1 MRNWDLSRGHK
12 IYFNLHKKCYS
23 VQAWDTD
30 KKGWRLYKHSN
41 ALHVKDVSMQVNE
54 KGRQRVIKEKRKNV
68 HAFLNVHTADC
79 IGSGRGKETKG
90 DIANYLLKVS
100 QPSRKFRGVCKYN
113 PYEHDSFVDHETK
126 APIHELDEAVLR
138 FGLVFYE
145 KK

>member
-41 ALHVKDVSMQVNE
+41 ELYVKDVSMQVNE
-54 KGRQRVIKEKRKNV
+54 KGRQRVIQEKRKNV

-79 IGSGRGKETKG
+79 IGGGKG
-90 DIANYLLKVS
+90 KVS
-100 QPSRKFRGVCKYN
+100 QPPRKFRGVCKYN
-113 PYEHDSFVDHETK
+113 PYEHDSFVDDETK

-138 FGLVFYE
+138 FGLIYYE
-145 KK
+145 KKQ